1 MSDNICLIKCKLKN
15 ILILKQS
22 GLSLRF
28 TVASLSGKVAGM
40 VIFISQILLY
50 LLCLTH
56 SQSQSKWLIL
66 LD

>member
-1 MSDNICLIKCKLKN
+1 MSDSICLIECKLEN

-40 VIFISQILLY
+40 VIY
-50 LLCLTH
+50 LTDPPIFVMFD
-56 SQSQSKWLIL
+56 SFSKSE
-66 LD
+66 